1 MIFVTV
7 GTHEQ
12 PFNRLLE
19 CADKLKEENII
30 TEDVIMQTGFST
42 YVPKNCEWKKLFPYD
57 EMIEN
62 VKKARIVITHGGPSS
77 FIMPLQKGKIP
88 IVVPRQKKFDEH
100 VNDHQVD
107 FAKAVAE
114 RQKNIIV
121 VTDIELLKETLL
133 NYDNIIAGM
142 DVSQQSNNANFNKKF
157 EIVIDELFK

>member
-12 PFNRLLE
+12 PFNRLLKYV
-19 CADKLKEENII
+19 DKLKEKNII

-42 YVPKNCEWKKLFPYD
+42 YVPKNCEYKKLFPYD

-77 FIMPLQKGKIP
+77 FIMPLQEGKIP
-88 IVVPRQKKFDEH
+88 IVVPRQKKYEEH
-100 VNDHQVD
+100 VNDHQVE

-121 VTDIELLKETLL
+121 VTDIEVLKDVLL
-133 NYDNIIAGM
+133 NYDSIIAEM
-142 DVSQQSNNANFNKKF
+142 NVSQQSNNANFNKKF
-157 EIVIDELFK
+157 EIIIDELFK